1 MKMVGPPGARRA
13 TEWGKKKYAGSVAE
27 DLWRRLDSME
37 LRVQRPK
44 LVPDLLLGLARDLP
58 AQPLPVRPEADRDRA
73 NVPVLVCRE
82 VDGIL
87 AMPAAPDR
95 SVRHGTSVTL
105 WLPVWLPG
113 DRSGDPATPLTWWA
127 QLGSNQ

>member
-44 LVPDLLLGLARDLP
+44 LVPDPGTR
-58 AQPLPVRPEADRDRA
+58 QSPELRA
-73 NVPVLVCRE
+73 
-82 VDGIL
+82 
-87 AMPAAPDR
+87 
-95 SVRHGTSVTL
+95 
-105 WLPVWLPG
+105 
-113 DRSGDPATPLTWWA
+113 
-127 QLGSNQ
+127 